1 MIKIENKG
9 KRLITFDHA
18 GKRYPVKCG
27 LDNEAIVPDEV
38 AEQVFF
44 KSLVKTKEIVNLG
57 SVDVESDDEPEDEE
71 LKASERYIELK
82 AQKVGELRTMAKDM
96 YGVANTSRM
105 KEYEV
110 IKAIIEAEAE

>member
-38 AEQVFF
+38 ADQVFF
-44 KSLVKTKEIVNLG
+44 KALVKTNEVVECG
-57 SVDVESDDEPEDEE
+57 SVDVEPEDERYTE
-71 LKASERYIELK
+71 LKAL
-82 AQKVGELRTMAKDM
+82 KVGELRDMAKDM

-105 KEYEV
+105 KEDEL

>member
-38 AEQVFF
+38 ADQVFF
-44 KSLVKTKEIVNLG
+44 KALVKTKEIVELG
-57 SVDVESDDEPEDEE
+57 SVDVDTDEPEDDE
-71 LKASERYIELK
+71 LKASERYVELK
-82 AQKVGELRTMAKDM
+82 AMKIGELRTMAKDM
-96 YGVANTSRM
+96 YEITNTSRM
-105 KEYEV
+105 KEYDV